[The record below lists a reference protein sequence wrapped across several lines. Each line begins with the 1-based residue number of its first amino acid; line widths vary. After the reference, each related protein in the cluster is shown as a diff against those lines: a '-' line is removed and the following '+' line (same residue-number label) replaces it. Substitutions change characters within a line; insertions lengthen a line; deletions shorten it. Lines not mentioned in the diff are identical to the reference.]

1 MSIKTRIDKAEA
13 HRAEKPHGDG
23 IVIVYDAEHAARHP
37 EKWEAFKAAA
47 YERFPGI
54 KTSPMFSFEPR
65 QPGWMQ
71 HWPHPEGDAAALDL
85 FDQQDAL
92 EAFLDVTEY
101 LSPEGQSA
109 AVDSSQTTVN
119 L

>member
-1 MSIKTRIDKAEA
+1 MSIKRRIDKIKRIA
-13 HRAEKPHGDG
+13 RQKTHGDG

-54 KTSPMFSFEPR
+54 KTSPMFSFEPH
-65 QPGWMQ
+65 QPGWVQ
-71 HWPHPEGDAAALDL
+71 HWPHPDGDVAALDL

-109 AVDSSQTTVN
+109 AADSSQTTVN